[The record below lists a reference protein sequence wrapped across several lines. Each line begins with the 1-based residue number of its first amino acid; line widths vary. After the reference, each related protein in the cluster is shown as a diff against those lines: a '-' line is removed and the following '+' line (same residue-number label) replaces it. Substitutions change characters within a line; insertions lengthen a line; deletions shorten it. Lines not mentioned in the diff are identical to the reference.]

1 MITKL
6 HEMMDKAFFL
16 KISNLI
22 DRTFKVFQPGWCY
35 LSSESPVLVTW
46 EGEWWP
52 RSPSDIVRFPNP
64 LASWQLGMVVH
75 GSWGTWLQ
83 WHDPGVT
90 LRQRQ
95 PGHVDVHRP
104 EQGKSLQLGWN
115 PRAMLLCNRGTEQ
128 ARGGLDSFT
137 LQVPVLT
144 FTSSK
149 WEWMSFTW
157 SRVKVRRSSWS
168 PLVMFR
174 VCSFEENSSSQPPLK
189 LRLSVRGKRRIV
201 ATRGKTTWLLIFLC
215 LWSWSW

>member
-1 MITKL
+1 MSFIFISADLRRNNTWMLNFLINKTWEWYIRYQKDTWAKWELITKL

-22 DRTFKVFQPGWCY
+22 DRTSKVFPPGWCY

-46 EGEWWP
+46 ECEWW
-52 RSPSDIVRFPNP
+52 SSDIVRFPNP

-128 ARGGLDSFT
+128 ARGVG
-137 LQVPVLT
+137 
-144 FTSSK
+144 
-149 WEWMSFTW
+149 
-157 SRVKVRRSSWS
+157 
-168 PLVMFR
+168 
-174 VCSFEENSSSQPPLK
+174 
-189 LRLSVRGKRRIV
+189 
-201 ATRGKTTWLLIFLC
+201 
-215 LWSWSW
+215 